1 MESANPPSH
10 VDHDEDH
17 DVDDDIGHVDD
28 ENDDGHDDG
37 DGNHYG
43 CDDNDST
50 NASYT
55 DVDIDDK
62 YHFGCQIISYK
73 IPNI

>member
-17 DVDDDIGHVDD
+17 DVDDDIGH

-62 YHFGCQIISYK
+62 YHFACQIISYK
-73 IPNI
+73 IQNI

>member
-17 DVDDDIGHVDD
+17 VDDDGYVHD

-37 DGNHYG
+37 DGNRFG
-43 CDDNDST
+43 CDDNDS
-50 NASYT
+50 ASS
-55 DVDIDDK
+55 
-62 YHFGCQIISYK
+62 GYK
-73 IPNI
+73 GRRPNEKKLF